1 MRRIIGEVCKL
12 KVVKCLGAEAFVG
25 SMVVEFLRDEARCA
39 PITDAIL
46 LPAQPQPQSQ
56 SHRVT
61 AETDR
66 RRQIEEHSAIHP
78 VRSAKRVFV

>member
-12 KVVKCLGAEAFVG
+12 KVVKCLGAVAFVA

-46 LPAQPQPQSQ
+46 LPAQQPQPQSQ
-56 SHRVT
+56 SQ
-61 AETDR
+61 
-66 RRQIEEHSAIHP
+66 RQIGGD
-78 VRSAKRVFV
+78 R

>member
-46 LPAQPQPQSQ
+46 LPAQQPQPQSQ
-56 SHRVT
+56 RHSR
-61 AETDR
+61 DR
-66 RRQIEEHSAIHP
+66 
-78 VRSAKRVFV
+78 